1 MNGDTAVTATF
12 VQNYQL
18 SVTKTGLGGGTV
30 SSLPAAIDCGASCTA
45 GIDAGTDLTLTATP
59 DANSIFLG
67 WSGGGCSGTGDCQ
80 VTINEAVS
88 VTASFAA
95 TSRPDSLIAYGS
107 GAYLGNNVYSATGA
121 GQIKAQKTARG
132 HSATFHWRIQND
144 AVADDVLK
152 IKGASASPGF
162 TISYLI
168 GTTSVTKAVLA
179 GTLTKTLT
187 PGASTTI
194 TVKITIASNAKL
206 KASKSALLSATSAAT
221 GRKDA
226 VVAKVTAVR

>member
-1 MNGDTAVTATF
+1 VTISGDTAVTATF

-59 DANSIFLG
+59 DANSVFLG

-107 GAYLGNNVYSATGA
+107 GAYLGNDLYNATGA
-121 GQIKAQKTARG
+121 GQIKAKKTAFSEAPDLGQVVAR
-132 HSATFHWRIQND
+132 
-144 AVADDVLK
+144 VADAAAEVPLDQPATLK
-152 IKGASASPGF
+152 PSA
-162 TISYLI
+162 IRSYLLR
-168 GTTSVTKAVLA
+168 TS
-179 GTLTKTLT
+179 
-187 PGASTTI
+187 
-194 TVKITIASNAKL
+194 TV
-206 KASKSALLSATSAAT
+206 
-221 GRKDA
+221 
-226 VVAKVTAVR
+226 